1 MHTRDPPPP
10 DPVLPSKDQEPCGQ
24 DRRQNQRAASP
35 TGIDGAHLCPAG
47 GAGDEEPRNLPE
59 NRQGQEQAH
68 KIAEAANTTPGKVSG
83 RTTGQYQRN
92 SPRNTLHGSGES
104 PGQRL
109 R

>member
-1 MHTRDPPPP
+1 VAKTVVKISAR
-10 DPVLPSKDQEPCGQ
+10 
-24 DRRQNQRAASP
+24 RRQPVSTVHTFARRAARGTRSLA
-35 TGIDGAHLCPAG
+35 TCQKIARA
-47 GAGDEEPRNLPE
+47 RNK
-59 NRQGQEQAH
+59 AH